1 MKDGKKEKDKRR
13 RIFSLPRT
21 IVENSN
27 ECQYKLNNNGERKA
41 SFVCNW
47 KRKKK
52 LILAT
57 RIFGNTVLDN
67 IIRVGVARMLVK

>member
-1 MKDGKKEKDKRR
+1 MKERKKEGKGKRR

-52 LILAT
+52 KLIISDSYFWQYSF
-57 RIFGNTVLDN
+57 R
-67 IIRVGVARMLVK
+67 